1 MLGRTLHD
9 SEGVEGRRPRDE
21 PMLGLLNIVTT
32 MRSDKLTVGTDVN
45 IADLDGPFAVLNG
58 VQAAGYEI
66 RHGVIDPSDGITE
79 RGPSI
84 WQTGNVLA
92 TAVHGLFESP
102 DVIRQLFGVRVA
114 PVLDE
119 TFTLLADAV
128 EEHLD
133 TSLLRNLTGV

>member
-9 SEGVEGRRPRDE
+9 PEGIEGPASRTE
-21 PMLGLLNIVTT
+21 SMLGVLNISTR
-32 MRSDKLTVGTDVN
+32 MRSEKLTVGVDVD
-45 IADLDGPFAVLNG
+45 IVDLAEPFATLNG
-58 VQAAGYEI
+58 VRVAGYEI
-66 RHGVIDPSDGITE
+66 RHGAIDPGDGITT
-79 RGPSI
+79 RGSSM
-84 WQTGNVLA
+84 WQAGNVLA

-102 DVIRQLFGVRVA
+102 EVIRRLFDIRVT

-133 TSLLRNLTGV
+133 TRLLRDITGA